1 MPLQK
6 YAKYALREGI
16 RTYQVHLKNEV
27 NEAEEY
33 TCTIV
38 VKTIEKNEEKYS
50 IYTSYKELRIWKR
63 KIGVIRNTVRN
74 VSLEKCLSKGN
85 LRSFR
90 ESYFG
95 FIMICEGPYGSSEL
109 RIIENIAFR
118 KAVRR
123 WLGNE

>member
-1 MPLQK
+1 MSLQK

-16 RTYQVHLKNEV
+16 RTYQVNLKNEV
-27 NEAEEY
+27 NDPEEY

-38 VKTIEKNEEKYS
+38 VKTIEKNEEKCSVYS
-50 IYTSYKELRIWKR
+50 SYKELRIWKR

-109 RIIENIAFR
+109 KIIENIAFK
-118 KAVRR
+118 KAVLR